1 MRISDWSSDV
11 CSSDLRRGFFGW
23 RVVAAAFTIALF
35 AWGIGFYGPPI
46 FLGVLHATRGWSV
59 ALVSSAITVHF
70 LCGAGVVASLGTL
83 HRRYG
88 VAAVTGAGAVLTAVG
103 LLGWGHAREP
113 WQLRSEEH
121 TSEPQS

>member
-1 MRISDWSSDV
+1 MQKSTQVAPRAV
-11 CSSDLRRGFFGW
+11 PRRGFFGW

-70 LCGAGVVASLGTL
+70 LCG
-83 HRRYG
+83 
-88 VAAVTGAGAVLTAVG
+88 
-103 LLGWGHAREP
+103 
-113 WQLRSEEH
+113 RSEEH
-121 TSEPQS
+121 TSELQSLMRISYAVLCLKKKKKTNTQK

>member
-1 MRISDWSSDV
+1 MQKSTQVAPRAV
-11 CSSDLRRGFFGW
+11 PRRGFFGW

-88 VAAVTGAGAVLTAVG
+88 VAAVTGAGDRKSTRLNSS
-103 LLGWGHAREP
+103 H
-113 WQLRSEEH
+113 
-121 TSEPQS
+121 